1 MIVEQIKEVLK
12 KSEPAWSKIKE
23 TYSFLELCK
32 FLKILLI
39 AITEFLTLFLLFL
52 FFPNL
57 PVIYLYHFGA
67 YLYILTFGRLV
78 IFYTEAFLK

>member
-1 MIVEQIKEVLK
+1 MIAEQIKEVLK
-12 KSEPAWSKIKE
+12 KSETAWSKIKE

-67 YLYILTFGRLV
+67 LLYLGTFGRL
-78 IFYTEAFLK
+78 FLYTEAFL